1 MIGNFL
7 KEKRKYPRIELNL
20 VAKYKVI
27 EYEQLFQYTKTQNIS
42 AEGVCFESD
51 EQLKLGVY
59 VQLEVDIQDNFPP
72 ISMVAEIRW
81 VGDIGPNKDKRYV
94 NGVKIINMPA
104 KDEVR
109 FLKYYCDRIIEK
121 LSAYLKK

>member
-1 MIGNFL
+1 MIDNFFR
-7 KEKRKYPRIELNL
+7 EKRKYPRIELNL
-20 VAKYKVI
+20 VAKYKVLDD
-27 EYEQLFQYTKTQNIS
+27 EQLSKYTKTQNIS

-51 EQLKLGVY
+51 ELLKPGIY

-72 ISMVAEIRW
+72 ISMVAEIKW
-81 VGDIGPNKDKRYV
+81 AGDIAPNKGKKYI
-94 NGVKIINMPA
+94 NGVKIISIPA

-121 LSAYLKK
+121 LSAYLK

>member
-1 MIGNFL
+1 MINSFL

-27 EYEQLFQYTKTQNIS
+27 ECEQLFQYTNTQNIS

-51 EQLKLGVY
+51 EPLKPGVY

-72 ISMVAEIRW
+72 VTMVAEIKW
-81 VGDIGPNKDKRYV
+81 TGEAHNKDNKHV
-94 NGVKIINMPA
+94 NGVKIISMPA

-109 FLKYYCDRIIEK
+109 FLKYYCDRIVEK
-121 LSAYLKK
+121 LSAYLK